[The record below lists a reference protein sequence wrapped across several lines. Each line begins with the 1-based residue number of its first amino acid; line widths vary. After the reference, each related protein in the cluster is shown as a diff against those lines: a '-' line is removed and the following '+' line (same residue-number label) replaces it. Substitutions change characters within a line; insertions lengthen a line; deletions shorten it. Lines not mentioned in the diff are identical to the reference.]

1 MKIVIGIFGIQGA
14 IVDHEI
20 AIKKSAEKLGID
32 FEIIKVKTK
41 EDVEIINC
49 LIIPGGESTTMRLL
63 GQKNDVIDKINLSID
78 GGLPVFG
85 TCAGAILLS
94 KNVKKDEISETELG
108 LFPFL
113 DMMILRNG
121 YGRQKNSFSS
131 SLKIEGISNDFEGVF
146 IRAPIIESVNDK
158 VEILSTFDEKA
169 VLVKSNNI
177 FASTFHPELTLHTD
191 IHELFLKNVL
201 EYEEKS
207 KV

>member
-146 IRAPIIESVNDK
+146 IRAPIESVNDK

-177 FASTFHPELTLHTD
+177 CVYISSGVNSTYRYT
-191 IHELFLKNVL
+191 
-201 EYEEKS
+201 
-207 KV
+207 

>member
-20 AIKKSAEKLGID
+20 AIKKSAEKLEID

-94 KNVKKDEISETELG
+94 KNVK
-108 LFPFL
+108 
-113 DMMILRNG
+113 R
-121 YGRQKNSFSS
+121 
-131 SLKIEGISNDFEGVF
+131 
-146 IRAPIIESVNDK
+146 
-158 VEILSTFDEKA
+158 
-169 VLVKSNNI
+169 
-177 FASTFHPELTLHTD
+177 
-191 IHELFLKNVL
+191 
-201 EYEEKS
+201 
-207 KV
+207 

>member
-1 MKIVIGIFGIQGA
+1 MKFVIGVFGIQGA
-14 IVDHEI
+14 IADHEL
-20 AIKKSAEKLGID
+20 AIKKSAEKLKID
-32 FEIIKVKTK
+32 VEIIKVKTK
-41 EDVEIINC
+41 EDVKIINC

-63 GQKNDVIDKINLSID
+63 GQKNDVINTINQFID
-78 GGLPVFG
+78 SGLPVFG

-94 KNVKKDEISETELG
+94 KNVKKDENSETELG

-131 SLKIEGISNDFEGVF
+131 SLKIKGLSDIFEGIF
-146 IRAPIIESVNDK
+146 IRAPIIENVNDK

-169 VLVKSNNI
+169 VLVRSNNI
-177 FASTFHPELTLHTD
+177 FASTFHPELTANTD

-201 EYEEKS
+201 EYEKKS
-207 KV
+207 KF